1 MKQAKLNKIL
11 ELHQNGG
18 KNTKEVEMDNLI
30 EDIDELIKNLKIQFK
45 LKKNEAFELH
55 SLAKWLINDKKRYAA
70 VIDDYLKNNSFFFF
84 NQIFEE
90 VMLFLRESSIPFYP
104 VGIVVRAIVKNIAK
118 DDFIVKKENEN

>member
-1 MKQAKLNKIL
+1 MQKTY
-11 ELHQNGG
+11 
-18 KNTKEVEMDNLI
+18 KNTKEIEMDNLI
-30 EDIDELIKNLKIQFK
+30 EDIDELIKNLKKQFK
-45 LKKNEAFELH
+45 LKKKEAFELH

-90 VMLFLRESSIPFYP
+90 VMLFLKGSSIPFYP
-104 VGIVVRAIVKNIAK
+104 VGIVVSAIVKNIAK